1 MRTRSH
7 KHFVGLHEMVT
18 RVPSSGIEMASSKD
32 HSEELLGMV
41 YSRVEGVDE
50 A

>member
-18 RVPSSGIEMASSKD
+18 RVPSSGVEMLPSDQVGVRAEIRD
-32 HSEELLGMV
+32 YLEGLGI
-41 YSRVEGVDE
+41 
-50 A
+50 